1 MAIKV
6 LSGENFMSL
15 IYLLATFTT
24 FFGSRL
30 LLNNLT
36 VPYLHP
42 TNIHCYS
49 YEFYTATTLPLAE
62 SSKSPVVG
70 FRFIYT
76 NLFYFF
82 KKLKSSRLDAIIQL
96 FLRLHNL
103 IVASS
108 LQV

>member
-15 IYLLATFTT
+15 IYFLATFTT

-42 TNIHCYS
+42 TNIH
-49 YEFYTATTLPLAE
+49 
-62 SSKSPVVG
+62 G
-70 FRFIYT
+70 
-76 NLFYFF
+76 
-82 KKLKSSRLDAIIQL
+82 
-96 FLRLHNL
+96 
-103 IVASS
+103 
-108 LQV
+108 